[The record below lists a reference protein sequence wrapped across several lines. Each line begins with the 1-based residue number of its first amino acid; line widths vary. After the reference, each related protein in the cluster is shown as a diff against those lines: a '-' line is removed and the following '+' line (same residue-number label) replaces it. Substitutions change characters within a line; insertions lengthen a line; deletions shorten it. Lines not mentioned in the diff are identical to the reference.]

1 MCDKWD
7 KKSAIRLCSRGT
19 QNASRTIWRASHIAK
34 DDSRRVSPST
44 ALHTPLLTL
53 CIPLSLSVAHNKRQL
68 DNSVRWREWSS
79 AESSPACDEPK
90 L

>member
-1 MCDKWD
+1 MVERCD

-34 DDSRRVSPST
+34 EDSRRASPST

-53 CIPLSLSVAHNKRQL
+53 CMPLSLSVAHSRRQL
-68 DNSVRWREWSS
+68 DNSVRWRRWSS
-79 AESSPACDEPK
+79 AEGSPAWDEPN